1 MSSST
6 TETDETR
13 IKRFLAIAS
22 HDLQSPLRHI
32 AMYAEIL
39 LDEIGDSVDGE
50 HLEYLRTILAKT
62 QAAQELTKGL
72 IGFASGTPRL
82 AVRDVDTRLLVGQIW
97 AELRFEVDAPKAT
110 IEMGD
115 LPGVRT
121 DAGILGLVLKN
132 VMANGLMH
140 RADADEACRLTIEAE
155 VDASQWAIHIA
166 DNGPGIAREHQEN
179 IFTAF
184 WSLQPEGAARRPGL
198 GLAAAR
204 ELVTALGGSI
214 SLQTSAETGSRFT
227 ISLPVQ

>member
-1 MSSST
+1 MSPST

-39 LDEIGDSVDGE
+39 IDEIGDRIDAE
-50 HLEYLRTILAKT
+50 HLEYLSTILAKT

-72 IGFASGTPRL
+72 ISFASGAPRL
-82 AVRDVDTRLLVGQIW
+82 VISDVDTKLLVTQIW

-110 IEMGD
+110 IELGD
-115 LPGVRT
+115 LPGIRT

-140 RADADEACRLTIEAE
+140 RTEADEACRLTVEAE
-155 VDASQWAIHIA
+155 VDATHWTIHIS
-166 DNGPGIAREHQEN
+166 DNGPGIAPEHQESV
-179 IFTAF
+179 FTAF
-184 WSLQPEGAARRPGL
+184 WSLLPEGAARRPGL

-204 ELVTALGGSI
+204 ELVTALGGTI
-214 SLQTSAETGSRFT
+214 SLTSPTETGSRFT
-227 ISLPVQ
+227 IRLPV